1 MTKIL
6 KVKLSSPTAKLSEP
20 KKKGDA
26 GYDISC
32 NRYKL
37 EWCNISRC
45 FKLHC
50 YTGVSI
56 EPPKMPFLLRMFG
69 FEYVTLADQRSN
81 SRKYPFMLANM
92 IGVIDN
98 GYRGEICYTFNIIG
112 LWADNEQDRK
122 ALNAVIEEFVS
133 KPIGQL
139 LFMPVS
145 NHLIVKAVTW
155 LTGTE
160 RGLGGFGS
168 TDL

>member
-6 KVKLSSPTAKLSEP
+6 KVKLSGRNAKLSEP

-32 NRYKL
+32 NSYRL
-37 EWCNISRC
+37 EWSNISRC

-56 EPPKMPFLLRMFG
+56 EPPKMPLLLRMFG
-69 FEYVTLADQRSN
+69 FEYVALADQRSN
-81 SRKYPFMLANM
+81 SRKYPFMLANV

-98 GYRGEICYTFNIIG
+98 GYRGEICYTFNVIG
-112 LWADNEQDRK
+112 SWGDNDSDKK
-122 ALNAVIEEFVS
+122 ALRTVIEEFTS

-139 LFMPVS
+139 LFMAVS
-145 NHLIVKAVTW
+145 NNLVVKVVSW

-160 RGLGGFGS
+160 RGGSGFGS
-168 TDL
+168 TD